1 MILAMFFCI
10 IRVDPSAELEN
21 EIHTPMEMAVLYHWD
36 EPELLKILA
45 EFKEIP
51 DDVKILQLWMLIRKG
66 SGGDGDV
73 KKMTGGDDNFEN
85 LKEQFQKILHT
96 VTSVETVSHFQ
107 SSQPKYLG
115 EHQRRELRNPPA
127 IGCDGQHARFGSPSV
142 GIWVCQI
149 SKPLVSIC
157 IT

>member
-21 EIHTPMEMAVLYHWD
+21 EIHTTMEMAVLYHWD

-107 SSQPKYLG
+107 SSQPKY
-115 EHQRRELRNPPA
+115 
-127 IGCDGQHARFGSPSV
+127 
-142 GIWVCQI
+142 
-149 SKPLVSIC
+149 
-157 IT
+157 